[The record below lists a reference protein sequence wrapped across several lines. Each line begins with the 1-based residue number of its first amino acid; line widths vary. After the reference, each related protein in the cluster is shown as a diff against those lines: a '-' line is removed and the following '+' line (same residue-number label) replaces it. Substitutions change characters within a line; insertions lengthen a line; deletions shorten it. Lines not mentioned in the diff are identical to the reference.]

1 MRVCLLATGWIVTIS
16 LAAAPARSA
25 ESSEEGS
32 QFFEARIRPVLAQ
45 TCGQCHG
52 AAKQKGMLR
61 LDNRAAVL
69 KGGDSG
75 PAVVPGEPDKSL
87 LLKAIR
93 YSDPDLRM
101 PPRGKLA
108 EQQVADFA
116 TWVRMGAP
124 WPDDAVNS
132 KAASDKTFNLK
143 ERSKHWSLLSLRPIA
158 PPAVKDGTWPR
169 NSIDRF
175 ILARLEAAGLRPA
188 PSADRR
194 TLLRR
199 VTFDLT
205 GLPPTPAEIEA
216 FLTDR
221 APDAFARVVDRLLA
235 SPQYGERWGR
245 HWLDLVRYAE
255 TAGHE
260 FDYDLPNAFR
270 YCDYIIRAFNADLP
284 YDQLMMEHVA
294 GDLLP
299 SPRRHVADGFNES
312 ILGTGFWHLGEAR
325 HSPVDVRADQA
336 DRLDNQIDVF
346 AKTFLGLTV
355 ACARCHDHKFDAIST
370 RDYYAL
376 CGYLESSRYQQAFID
391 DPEPVRA
398 KVRSLKKFQAE
409 ILALAGSGPRPEV
422 STVDVAQSDPAGGV
436 VFADFR
442 MDGYAKWFVSGEAFG
457 SGPSEAGAVVIQPNS
472 QRPIRSMVPA
482 GVAHSGVVSGR
493 LQGVLRSGTF
503 TIDKRHI
510 HYRALGRKS
519 RIRVIID
526 GYQLIREPIY
536 GGLQIAIN
544 NEDHLQ
550 WHTQDVGMWLGHR
563 AYIELVDDGPGY
575 LGVQQIVF
583 SDGPSPMAAGGDVLP
598 GPEISE
604 IAAERLR
611 TLLHKYRE
619 IEATLTT
626 PRRALALEDGT
637 PVDESVFVRGNHK
650 KLGEH
655 VPRRFLEVF
664 AGAEQTVAAHG
675 SGRLELAWRLVDP
688 TRTPIVPR
696 VLVNRLWQHH
706 FGEGLVRSPDDF
718 GVLGQAPTHP
728 DLLDALAVELVRQG
742 WSLKKMHRLMLLS
755 NTYQMSSR
763 GEEDAERT
771 DPQNRLLHHMPV
783 RRLEGEAIR
792 DALLAISGRL
802 ERTMFGPSVPPYLTP
817 FMTGRGRPEASG
829 PLDGAGRRS
838 IYLNVRRNFL
848 TPMFLAFDYPIPF
861 STRGRRSVS
870 NVPAQALTLMNNPF
884 VHQQAEL
891 WAKRIL
897 ADPVLSPRERVER
910 MYLSAFARP
919 PTDVEMADVLGF
931 LEERRISQDAE
942 SRLRAWRDLCHV
954 LVNVKEFIYIN

>member
-1 MRVCLLATGWIVTIS
+1 
-16 LAAAPARSA
+16 
-25 ESSEEGS
+25 
-32 QFFEARIRPVLAQ
+32 
-45 TCGQCHG
+45 
-52 AAKQKGMLR
+52 MLR
-61 LDNRAAVL
+61 LDSRAAML
-69 KGGDSG
+69 KGGESG
-75 PAVVPGEPDKSL
+75 AALIPGEPDKSL
-87 LLKAIR
+87 LAKAIR

-101 PPRGKLA
+101 PPRGKLSA
-108 EQQVADFA
+108 QQVGDFN
-116 TWVRMGAP
+116 TWIRMGAP
-124 WPDDAVNS
+124 WPDDAV
-132 KAASDKTFNLK
+132 KPTAASAKTFNFK
-143 ERSKHWSLLSLRPIA
+143 ERSKHWSLQPLRPVA
-158 PPAVKDGTWPR
+158 SPAFKDEHWPR
-169 NSIDRF
+169 NFIDRF
-175 ILARLEAAGLRPA
+175 ILARLETAGLRPA
-188 PSADRR
+188 PPADRR

-216 FLTDR
+216 FLADR

-270 YCDYIIRAFNADLP
+270 YRDYVIRAINVDLP
-284 YDQLMMEHVA
+284 YDQLVREHVA

-299 SPRRHVADGFNES
+299 APRRHPAEGFNES

-325 HSPVDVRADQA
+325 HSPVAVRADQA

-376 CGYLESSRYQQAFID
+376 CGYLESSRYQQAFLD

-398 KVRSLKKFQAE
+398 QIRRLRKLQEE
-409 ILALAGSGPRPEV
+409 ILALVGGAFRPET
-422 STVDVAQSDPAGGV
+422 STATAAAADMPGAI

-442 MDGYAKWFVSGEAFG
+442 RDTYANWFVSGEAFG
-457 SGPSEAGAVVIQPNS
+457 SGPSQAGAVMLQPDPR
-472 QRPIRSMVPA
+472 RPIRSIVPA
-482 GVAHSGVVSGR
+482 GLAHSGLVSGR
-493 LQGVLRSGTF
+493 LQGVLRSANF
-503 TIDKRHI
+503 TIEKKHI
-510 HYRALGRKS
+510 HYRALGRKG

-550 WHTQDVGMWLGHR
+550 WHTQDVSMWQGHR

-575 LGVQQIVF
+575 LGVEQVVF
-583 SDGPSPMAAGGDVLP
+583 SDGAPPMASGNDVLP
-598 GPEISE
+598 G
-604 IAAERLR
+604 AEVSDAVMGRLR
-611 TLLHKYRE
+611 TLLRQYQE
-619 IEATLTT
+619 IEAELPR
-626 PRRALALEDGT
+626 PRRALALEEGT
-637 PVDESVFVRGNHK
+637 PVDECVFIRGNHK
-650 KLGEH
+650 KLGER
-655 VPRRFLEVF
+655 VPRRFLEAF
-664 AGAEQTVAAHG
+664 GGTEESAPPQH
-675 SGRLELAWRLVDP
+675 SGRLELARRLVDP

-706 FGEGLVRSPDDF
+706 FGEGLVRTPDDF

-728 DLLDALAVELVRQG
+728 ELLDALAVELVHQG

-755 NTYQMSSR
+755 STYQMS
-763 GEEDAERT
+763 GWGDERVESL
-771 DPQNRLLHHMPV
+771 DPQNRLWHRMPV
-783 RRLEGEAIR
+783 RRLEAEAIR
-792 DALLAISGRL
+792 DTLLALSGRL
-802 ERTMFGPSVPPYLTP
+802 DRTMFGPSVPPYLTP
-817 FMTGRGRPEASG
+817 FMIGRGRPEASG
-829 PLDGAGRRS
+829 PLDGAARRS
-838 IYLNVRRNFL
+838 TYLNVRRNFL

-884 VHQQAEL
+884 VLQQAEL
-891 WAKRIL
+891 WAKR
-897 ADPVLSPRERVER
+897 VLVEPAQSSRERVER
-910 MYLSAFARP
+910 MYASAFARP
-919 PTDVEMADVLGF
+919 PTEVELADILAF
-931 LEERRISQDAE
+931 LEDRGAGHGDDKD
-942 SRLRAWRDLCHV
+942 LRAWRDLCHV